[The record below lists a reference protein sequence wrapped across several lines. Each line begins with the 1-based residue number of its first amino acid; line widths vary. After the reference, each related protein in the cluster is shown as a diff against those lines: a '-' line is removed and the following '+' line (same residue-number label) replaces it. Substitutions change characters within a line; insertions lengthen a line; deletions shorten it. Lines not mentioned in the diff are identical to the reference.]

1 MASKRNKQ
9 SLDGVLATAAARKME
24 QSNPDSRSTSQ
35 PFLLKHSDRTP
46 SRLLPRNRTTKATTR
61 NQETRRHE
69 HQTESL
75 ATLTTMTPVTIHQ
88 GAYSHQRDKST
99 RRTVAAGTKQMRV
112 NPERVEPMGLN
123 AKAPPAV
130 AGVSAPADVIDRAKC
145 GSRIWAIRSRSADTE
160 HQAQLAQGRVL
171 ATNDAKLLG
180 TVRVDQHGARAAGS
194 NAAQQAA
201 AAAQTVELRAE
212 APAGWPG
219 LPPATS
225 RPCRVMPE
233 TPAGEASEARRPT
246 ARGRRTPRAG
256 RKASAWRFY
265 RALGG
270 PAAWASRSFRHVVP
284 RSPCPAGHGEQG
296 RRLRGSST
304 KTLDGRLKLETPTN
318 SVRGHSRDGSAWEAG
333 GGCRM

>member
-112 NPERVEPMGLN
+112 NPEWDEPMGLN

-225 RPCRVMPE
+225 RPCRVMSPKRLQ
-233 TPAGEASEARRPT
+233 GRLARRGAPLRVGAARRAPAARP
-246 ARGRRTPRAG
+246 ARGASTAPWVGQRRGHHAPFGTWSRAPHVLQGMGSRAG
-256 RKASAWRFY
+256 GYGVA
-265 RALGG
+265 
-270 PAAWASRSFRHVVP
+270 V
-284 RSPCPAGHGEQG
+284 
-296 RRLRGSST
+296 
-304 KTLDGRLKLETPTN
+304 LKHWM
-318 SVRGHSRDGSAWEAG
+318 VD
-333 GGCRM
+333 